1 MPILTSNAVA
11 NQALQLIGD
20 NQPPIT
26 GSYPNFDSSAAGK
39 AMAALYPWAV
49 RTVGRQNLWDFS
61 RAVAVLTLT
70 ANAAPLGFA
79 FEYLYP
85 ASAVQVVQ
93 LMPQTLADPN
103 NPLPIDWT
111 VGNTLV
117 VGVQTK
123 VIWTSLAS
131 ARAVYSNMPDPSTW
145 DAGFQESVVRL
156 IASELATAIAGR
168 LDTAQSYLE
177 SSSQIGATMAER
189 TD

>member
-1 MPILTSNAVA
+1 MPVLTSNAVA
-11 NQALQLIGD
+11 NQALQLVGD

-26 GSYPNFDSSAAGK
+26 GSYPNFDSSAAGN
-39 AMAALYPWAV
+39 AMVNLYPWAV
-49 RTVGRQNLWDFS
+49 RTVGRQSSWDFS
-61 RAVAVLTLT
+61 RSVAALVAT
-70 ANAAPLGFA
+70 ANVAPLGYA

-85 ASAVQVVQ
+85 ASAVQIWQ
-93 LMPQTLADPN
+93 LAPLALADPN
-103 NPLPIDWT
+103 NPLPVDWN

-123 VIWTSLAS
+123 VIWTNLAS
-131 ARAVYSNMPDPSTW
+131 AQAIFANMPDPSTW
-145 DAGFQESVVRL
+145 DPGAQEAIVRL
-156 IASELATAIAGR
+156 IASELAVAIAGR

>member
-1 MPILTSNAVA
+1 MSALTSNAVA

-20 NQPPIT
+20 NQPAIT
-26 GSYPNFDSSAAGK
+26 GSFPNFDSSAAGI
-39 AMAALYPWAV
+39 AMANIYPWAV
-49 RTVGRQNLWDFS
+49 RTVGRQNLWDFA
-61 RAVAVLTLT
+61 RAVAALALT
-70 ANAAPLGFA
+70 ANVAPLGFA
-79 FEYLYP
+79 FEYAYP
-85 ASAVQVVQ
+85 ASAVQLVQ
-93 LMPQTLADPN
+93 LMPQALADSN

-123 VIWTSLAS
+123 VIWTNLAS
-131 ARAVYSNMPDPSTW
+131 AQAIFSVIPDPSVW
-145 DAGFQESVVRL
+145 DPGAQEAIVRL
-156 IASELATAIAGR
+156 IASELAVAIAGR